1 MEGALPAL
9 FVVVL
14 AATVVAVFSA
24 QKLAQSKN
32 RAVTAW
38 MWTAAL
44 FPPSTLILAALSGRD
59 EPLAGADA

>member
-14 AATVVAVFSA
+14 AATVVAVVFA
-24 QKLAQSKN
+24 QKLAHSKN
-32 RAVTAW
+32 RAATAW
-38 MWTAAL
+38 MWASAL
-44 FPPSTLILAALSGRD
+44 FPPSALILAALSGRD